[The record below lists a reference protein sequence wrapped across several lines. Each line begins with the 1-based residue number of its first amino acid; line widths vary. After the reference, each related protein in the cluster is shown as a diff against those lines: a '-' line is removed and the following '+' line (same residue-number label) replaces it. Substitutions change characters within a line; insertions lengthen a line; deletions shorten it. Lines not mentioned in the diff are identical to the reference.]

1 MDISHLIP
9 VCKQLSGAASPGA
22 PHTQL
27 DSVRLARQE
36 KNVEAGQVT
45 EYEGIT
51 YATIKV
57 RPCIVTMEVHCV
69 AMLST

>member
-1 MDISHLIP
+1 MFVFDTCEQAAVW
-9 VCKQLSGAASPGA
+9 VCQPRNV
-22 PHTQL
+22 HTQL
-27 DSVRLARQE
+27 DPVRLAQQE

-57 RPCIVTMEVHCV
+57 CPYIATRKTLWV
-69 AMLST
+69 AMP